1 MENLYIRIY
10 EYSYLLRLFMD
21 LSPVTVFKCLADE
34 TRVRIMLMLRS
45 QGELCVCE
53 LIWALDDSQPKI
65 SRHLAQL
72 RNCGLLEDRR
82 QGQWIYYR
90 LHPQLPEW
98 ILEVLQTTLSANQSW
113 IDQDAGRLA
122 SMQGRPVRQAACC

>member
-1 MENLYIRIY
+1 
-10 EYSYLLRLFMD
+10 MD
-21 LSPVTVFKCLADE
+21 LSPATVFKCLGDE
-34 TRVRIMLMLRS
+34 TRTRITLMLTA
-45 QGELCVCE
+45 QDELCVCE

-90 LHPQLPEW
+90 LHTQLPEW
-98 ILEVLQTTLSANQSW
+98 VLEVLQITRSANQSW
-113 IDQDAGRLA
+113 IDQDASRLA
-122 SMQGRPVRQAACC
+122 SMEGRPVRQAACC

>member
-1 MENLYIRIY
+1 M
-10 EYSYLLRLFMD
+10 S
-21 LSPVTVFKCLADE
+21 LSPATVFKCLGDE
-34 TRVRIMLMLRS
+34 TRARIMLMLCE

-72 RNCGLLEDRR
+72 RTCGLLEDRR

-98 ILEVLQTTLSANQSW
+98 VREILQVTLKANQAW
-113 IDQDAGRLA
+113 VDRGTDRLA
-122 SMQGRPVRQAACC
+122 SMADRPVRQAACC

>member
-1 MENLYIRIY
+1 MH
-10 EYSYLLRLFMD
+10 
-21 LSPVTVFKCLADE
+21 LSPATFFRCLGDE
-34 TRVRIMLMLRS
+34 TRTRIMLMLCA

-53 LIWALDDSQPKI
+53 LIWALDDSQPKV

-72 RNCGLLEDRR
+72 RACGLLEDRR

-98 ILEVLQTTLSANQSW
+98 GYEVLQVTLKANQAW
-113 IDQDAGRLA
+113 INSGTERLV
-122 SMQGRPVRQAACC
+122 SMADRPIRQSTCC

>member
-1 MENLYIRIY
+1 
-10 EYSYLLRLFMD
+10 MD
-21 LSPVTVFKCLADE
+21 LSPAIVFKCLGDE
-34 TRVRIMLMLRS
+34 TRTRIMLMLTG
-45 QGELCVCE
+45 QDELCVCE
-53 LIWALDDSQPKI
+53 LIWALDDRQPKI

-72 RNCGLLEDRR
+72 RNCGLLADRR

-98 ILEVLQTTLSANQSW
+98 VLEVLHITRSANQSW

-122 SMQGRPVRQAACC
+122 SMEGRPVRQAACC

>member
-1 MENLYIRIY
+1 
-10 EYSYLLRLFMD
+10 MD
-21 LSPVTVFKCLADE
+21 LSPVTIFKCLGDE
-34 TRVRIMLMLRS
+34 TRTRIMLMLRG

-72 RNCGLLEDRR
+72 RNCRLLEDRR

-98 ILEVLQTTLSANQSW
+98 VLEVLQVTLSANQSW

-122 SMQGRPVRQAACC
+122 SMEDRPVRQVACC